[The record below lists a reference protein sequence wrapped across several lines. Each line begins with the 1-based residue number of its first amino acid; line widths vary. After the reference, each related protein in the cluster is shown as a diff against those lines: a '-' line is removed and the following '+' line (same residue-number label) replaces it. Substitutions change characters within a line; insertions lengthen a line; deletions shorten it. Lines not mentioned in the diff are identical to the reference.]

1 MGSQPRQRR
10 QNIAVG
16 GAKPRLV
23 RRSASARRW
32 KRLSETHGCNQNDF
46 SGRLALSG
54 REQSPRPLNAKRPQG
69 PATPQPWVTLR
80 ACRRSLHP
88 RLVCYVLSRSPAP
101 ARMGPPSSSEP
112 GRGFGAFLFASFS
125 FPHGGTRKT
134 DYGRVLSPGRSPGG
148 NTGDGS
154 ASTAGASSPYH
165 RPRAIPR
172 YRAFEGRTLPGA
184 SSTNQQAGPAKHIP

>member
-88 RLVCYVLSRSPAP
+88 RLCSFAPTALSFR
-101 ARMGPPSSSEP
+101 RK
-112 GRGFGAFLFASFS
+112 RLFAFQEGLPLKRACQKGYTTCPVGNITLNKGELGNWKSQIAISKSGGATPAHHPYLLPTGSWRLRSFW
-125 FPHGGTRKT
+125 
-134 DYGRVLSPGRSPGG
+134 V
-148 NTGDGS
+148 
-154 ASTAGASSPYH
+154 
-165 RPRAIPR
+165 
-172 YRAFEGRTLPGA
+172 
-184 SSTNQQAGPAKHIP
+184 